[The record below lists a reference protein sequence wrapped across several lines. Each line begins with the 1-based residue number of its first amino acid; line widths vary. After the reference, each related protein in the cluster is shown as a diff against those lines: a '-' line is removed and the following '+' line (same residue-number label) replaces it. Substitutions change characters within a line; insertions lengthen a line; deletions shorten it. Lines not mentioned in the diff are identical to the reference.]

1 MTQRLAILCSGQGGQ
16 GAAMLPLL
24 QSDAVAWQ
32 CWQSLE
38 QGWRLEAES
47 AGGMI
52 SGGSAAS
59 DNLPQTLDDAT
70 NSSPLVRTA
79 SAPQAT
85 YISTNIPAW
94 SDLLHT
100 DARFQNAYAQV
111 LVVAFGLA
119 AWQALQPVL
128 PQPALVAGYSVGE
141 MTALAVAGALEP
153 PAVLRL
159 TQQRAMLM
167 DAAASAAASA
177 TANAAE
183 GALGSAAGSGFG
195 SATTCLVQHSS
206 DEPRDQGLLA
216 LTGTPWRPLAA
227 HILAAGAFIA
237 IDNGEQSCVLG
248 GYRHVL
254 ASLAPYLRAH
264 GGQTQE
270 VAVSVAAHTPLL
282 VSAAA
287 PFLQLLQQQTWQRA
301 SCPALAAL
309 DARRLIRFDTGCVSM
324 AQALHDT
331 IHWADA
337 MDALAE
343 GGIGVALELGPGSS
357 LTHMLQQR
365 HPGIAC
371 RSLADF
377 RSLQAAREWLE
388 RQLAA

>member
-1 MTQRLAILCSGQGGQ
+1 MTLRLAILCSGQGGQ
-16 GAAMLPLL
+16 AATMLPLL
-24 QSDAVAWQ
+24 QSDALAWQ
-32 CWQSLE
+32 SWQALE
-38 QGWRLEAES
+38 AGWREAGVPGA
-47 AGGMI
+47 AGVAG
-52 SGGSAAS
+52 AAG
-59 DNLPQTLDDAT
+59 AAGA
-70 NSSPLVRTA
+70 VA
-79 SAPQAT
+79 SVAGVPDVVAPHFAPVPG
-85 YISTNIPAW
+85 YAIDSHDFPAW
-94 SDLLHT
+94 QVLLQQ
-100 DARFQNAYAQV
+100 DSRFQNRYAQV

-153 PAVLRL
+153 HAVLAL
-159 TQQRAMLM
+159 TRQRAMLM
-167 DAAASAAASA
+167 DWAASLARQGIQTPDLPVMDAVDRHGIEAACAPDMR
-177 TANAAE
+177 
-183 GALGSAAGSGFG
+183 AAG
-195 SATTCLVQHSS
+195 
-206 DEPRDQGLLA
+206 EQGLLA
-216 LTGTPWRPLAA
+216 LSGTPWRALAA

-248 GYRHVL
+248 GYRSVL
-254 ASLAPYLRAH
+254 ASLVPHLRAQ

-270 VAVSVAAHTPLL
+270 IAVSVAAHTPLL
-282 VSAAA
+282 AAA
-287 PFLQLLQQQTWQRA
+287 GTPFLQLLQQQIWQRA
-301 SCPALAAL
+301 RCPALAAL
-309 DARRLIRFDTGCVSM
+309 DARRLIRFDTACASM

-357 LTHMLQQR
+357 LTRMLQQR

-377 RSLQAAREWLE
+377 RSLQAAREWLA